1 MTFQRKPIK
10 LITAIVALIT
20 VKRCEEMLES
30 DGFCWEVAE
39 LVDELLQICRKKEKR
54 LLQAAGVTAVELRAL
69 RSLKDG
75 KRTMRQL
82 AEELRLSPSR
92 VTRVVDSL
100 CRKNLIRREDCPD
113 DRRLCP
119 VSLTAEG
126 AERLRQGEDAVYRF
140 QREATRFL
148 SDEEKAEVK
157 RVLERLVEAMKRGL
171 GSS

>member
-1 MTFQRKPIK
+1 
-10 LITAIVALIT
+10 
-20 VKRCEEMLES
+20 MLES

-113 DRRLCP
+113 DRRL
-119 VSLTAEG
+119 
-126 AERLRQGEDAVYRF
+126 
-140 QREATRFL
+140 
-148 SDEEKAEVK
+148 
-157 RVLERLVEAMKRGL
+157 
-171 GSS
+171 